1 MNGSNWPPEM
11 EFTMKSTKG
20 SILFLNFSE
29 ATDNSTN
36 YTFPH
41 EVESGLSTAG
51 AIFAN
56 DVTISGTAYTAV
68 PAWYDKT
75 HKRLYLSNYSGH
87 YFTVSGKTL
96 TPY

>member
-1 MNGSNWPPEM
+1 
-11 EFTMKSTKG
+11 MKSTKG

-29 ATDNSTN
+29 ATDNGTS
-36 YTFPH
+36 YVFPH

-56 DVTISGTAYTAV
+56 DVKVSSTDYTAV

-75 HKRLYLSNYSGH
+75 NKRLHLSNYSGH

-96 TPY
+96 TPV